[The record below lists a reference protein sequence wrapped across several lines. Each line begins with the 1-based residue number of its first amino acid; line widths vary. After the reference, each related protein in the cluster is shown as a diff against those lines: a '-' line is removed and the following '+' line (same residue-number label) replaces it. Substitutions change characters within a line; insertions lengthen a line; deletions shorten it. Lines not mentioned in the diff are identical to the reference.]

1 MADGDYGEHL
11 PSGDEDEPDEV
22 EPLEDDEEPDEH
34 VVGAEDGGVVNADG
48 STPGRYELNGV
59 TVLFNDVQHG
69 VDERTLDGYMTKYER
84 ASLLGSRASQ
94 IEEGSPLLVDR
105 GDLTDA
111 LEIARKEMRER
122 RIPINIF
129 RYLTPTLAEEWTVN
143 ELLQRERDIMHHR
156 AHELALG
163 ADLGREAHAHAHVSG
178 EHTVDVTGHVRIWH
192 AQEPQRRASVNG
204 VALVSRL
211 QKN

>member
-22 EPLEDDEEPDEH
+22 EPLEDDEEPDEQ

-69 VDERTLDGYMTKYER
+69 VDERTLDAYMTKYER

-163 ADLGREAHAHAHVSG
+163 AGSAPRGVPVPTEA
-178 EHTVDVTGHVRIWH
+178 TDR
-192 AQEPQRRASVNG
+192 
-204 VALVSRL
+204 
-211 QKN
+211 